1 MGWESDIEELRR
13 GEALARQMGGPDKIK
28 RQHDAG
34 RLTVRERIDLLLD
47 PGSFHEIGAV
57 AGRAKYAEDGELQ
70 SFQPANFVFGRG
82 RIEGRP
88 VVVGGDDFTVR
99 GGAADASIRGKQVQ
113 SEQMANELRIPL
125 VRLIDGTGGGG
136 SVKTIETMGY
146 TYVPANPAW
155 DWVVANM
162 GTVPVV
168 ALGLGSVAGL
178 GAARL
183 AASHYSVSVEGISQM
198 FIAGPPVVARAGQ
211 TLTKEELGGSEI
223 HARAGAVDDV
233 VASEAEAFARARR
246 FLSYLPSSVHELA
259 ERMAPTDDPARRDPW
274 LIEAVPHDRR
284 KVYDMRRILAALV
297 DADSLF
303 EIGRKFGG
311 SVITALARLDGWPVA
326 VLASDPYFYGG
337 GWTADAAQK
346 VTRFVDLANTFHL
359 PVVHL
364 VDVPGFVIGVEAEKA
379 RQDPLWCPRARRD
392 LSGARAVLFDH
403 HPKGVRRRRRGP
415 HAAPQAALS
424 LRLAVGRLGL
434 APGRGRD
441 RGGLPRRARRRTRP
455 RQTAPRERGAPQPLS
470 LALPHRRDVPDR
482 GDHRPARHAAAAV
495 RVREPDRQAARSGAR
510 RNGDAAIGISPPPP
524 GRSEYL
530 YSCNAVCD
538 HNILRRPAFSDAG
551 NAYILTTACSPIGPP
566 LGSLPRTG
574 PFPCKFATASSK
586 PSATRR

>member
-1 MGWESDIEELRR
+1 MSWESDIEELRR
-13 GEALARQMGGPDKIK
+13 REALARQMGGPDKVK

-47 PGSFHEIGAV
+47 PGSFHEIGAL
-57 AGRAKYAEDGELQ
+57 AGRAKYGADGKIET
-70 SFQPANFVFGRG
+70 FQPANFVFGRG

-113 SEQMANELRIPL
+113 SEQMANELRLPL

-136 SVKTIETMGY
+136 SVKTIETQGY

-155 DWVVANM
+155 NWVVKNM

-183 AASHYSVSVEGISQM
+183 ATSHYSVMVEGISHM
-198 FIAGPPVVARAGQ
+198 FIAGPPVVARLSGPI
-211 TLTKEELGGSEI
+211 TKDELGAADI

-233 VASEAEAFARARR
+233 VESEAEAFARARR
-246 FLSYLPSSVHELA
+246 FLSYMPSSVYELPQ
-259 ERMAPTDDPARRDPW
+259 RIAPTDDPTRRDPW

-284 KVYDMRRILAALV
+284 KVYDMRRILNTVV
-297 DADSLF
+297 DKGMLF
-303 EIGRKFGG
+303 EMGRKFGG

-337 GWTADAAQK
+337 GWTADASDK

-379 RQDPLWCPRARRD
+379 GTIRH
-392 LSGARAVLFDH
+392 GARAL
-403 HPKGVRRRRRGP
+403 
-415 HAAPQAALS
+415 
-424 LRLAVGRLGL
+424 
-434 APGRGRD
+434 
-441 RGGLPRRARRRTRP
+441 
-455 RQTAPRERGAPQPLS
+455 
-470 LALPHRRDVPDR
+470 
-482 GDHRPARHAAAAV
+482 
-495 RVREPDRQAARSGAR
+495 
-510 RNGDAAIGISPPPP
+510 AAIYQASVP
-524 GRSEYL
+524 
-530 YSCNAVCD
+530 VCS
-538 HNILRRPAFSDAG
+538 IIIRKVFGVAG
-551 NAYILTTACSPIGPP
+551 AGHTPHHRLHYRYAWPSGDW
-566 LGSLPRTG
+566 GSLPVEGGIEAAYRAELDVAPDRDQRRAEIEERLNRYRSPFRTAETFLVEEIIDPRDTRPLLCEFANLTAKLREPG
-574 PFPCKFATASSK
+574 PVVTAMR
-586 PSATRR
+586 P